1 MIVDKNYIEKLRQ
14 KCRIPI
20 DESLE
25 RCLLKEYGEE
35 PLPYV
40 WSEQDLYEQIRKIS
54 DRYESLKK
62 DRDALARYALMDYRF
77 NELPSCRQEPFQC
90 LDIEF

>member
-1 MIVDKNYIEKLRQ
+1 MIVDKKYIEKLRQ

-25 RCLLKEYGEE
+25 RCLLEEYGEE

-62 DRDALARYALMDYRF
+62 DRDALARYALMDYRYSD
-77 NELPSCRQEPFQC
+77 LTSCGQEPFQHRNP
-90 LDIEF
+90 EF